1 MNVVLEII
9 FSEVEKGLF
18 IVPVFE
24 NPGCIFAKLN
34 RANGNSQVVPVNS
47 ILRMRRE

>member
-1 MNVVLEII
+1 MDVVLEII

-18 IVPVFE
+18 IVLVCE
-24 NPGCIFAKLN
+24 NPGCDFAKLN
-34 RANGNSQVVPVNS
+34 RTNGNSQVVSVNS